1 MIEDSEDTVEF
12 FGGESSDVGPFVI
25 RNNFKRGIGIKIES
39 IGEISDVET
48 WVGGLEGGKKIS
60 IDTEEAGEEFIEGE
74 VEESGVVVKVGKI
87 KGAEA
92 VVSVKEWNAG
102 ELGSENGGKEGEKR
116 VSVNGGD
123 VMFLD
128 DLDEAFGVGEEVL
141 DGGSGGKVEAGVNR

>member
-1 MIEDSEDTVEF
+1 MIEDSENTVEF

-60 IDTEEAGEEFIEGE
+60 IDAEKAGEEFIEGE
-74 VEESGVVVKVGKI
+74 VEEGGVVI
-87 KGAEA
+87 KSSEIQGAEA
-92 VVSVKEWNAG
+92 VVGIEKRDAG

-141 DGGSGGKVEAGVNR
+141 DGGSGGEVEVSINR